1 MSDFMT
7 PRGHMANLVA
17 LTKSATPFGEVGVC
31 PLTKTTVQL
40 LPVRYALVEE
50 GLDPSADMAMPFTL
64 QSRPLG
70 LRLMRDG
77 FLYVLDNTD
86 GIMRD
91 YGIKD
96 GSLDDEW
103 PSTSAHPK
111 PLGNPTKMIFSR
123 RTVLYVAYSEV
134 QWTTDKCHQVMND
147 MSEREQFMQR
157 IDLSQAHSENIVA
170 PLIHER
176 HAKKW
181 LAEVVRDHQPPQDG
195 INAKENL
202 PYLWESPPLF
212 RQTLIEEL
220 TSQIHGD
227 QQKDFLFLAVRDDIG
242 VMRDLASYQ
251 NKVVGWIDEWAQSGE
266 QEGDT
271 ERDYLLACYI
281 ESLSQ
286 ISAANLNEMAQRTD
300 DPALKAL
307 LLDLDKLPEP
317 TRGHTRQALLDAL
330 SLDPTANPLPGVSD
344 PNHPPDL
351 EAQLQQ
357 IRLGANQANGY
368 SVLAKL
374 ESAVDLYYLKR
385 KLVAADPDFVFTH
398 WQTLSKLHREQ
409 DKRLRDLL
417 YGARFGQRGIND
429 LIDRPRM
436 DAFLAEQRPKLAH
449 WNALLDRITE
459 DRLQMVVNNRFQ
471 RAAWF
476 YDTRL
481 PDQVDHALLTQYD
494 CLKDICRSD
503 VANDRILAWLNANP
517 QQSRPLFY
525 TLPNSVQTELAAQF
539 AQFINAGY
547 GLLKNAPESIE
558 ELRAMFASH
567 LPDIE
572 TQPHATQVN
581 ASAAWGTLSPAV
593 QSGVQQALQDFM
605 QALDKG
611 QMPDIDQLFRTL
623 PNTFAVSLLDAA
635 RREKV
640 SFQIADAD
648 ELKALGELVK
658 EVQSER
664 RHLRYLNNNARQY
677 RKQRDHWR
685 AQEQESQRPE
695 TQRRLAVLEQQL
707 AQALSPIPELPEGAV
722 HLHTATSAKPG
733 LALVFPPDQQV
744 QVRSLIG
751 SYRQGLRVAPAVGLL
766 GDGAGLLVFAAQ
778 LVNLLQIWREMRAQ
792 TDEQIAITP
801 LLSSLFTTATA
812 GFGAAQGIADTALN
826 AQAAQLARNLKAAEL
841 KGVHIQMGKL
851 HLGLGAVG
859 YIAGAIAAAM
869 SLNSAHNNWL
879 NAAREGNGAA
889 QVGATL
895 NMIGNSGFLLSN
907 TYGLGETWM
916 AGRNVLATA
925 RQTEARLISW
935 AAAGTRLSKVFFHF
949 NLAGILFTALDLSG
963 TWFYNRH
970 NLSRHDRWLEMTPWS
985 QNSNKRLS
993 LSLIA
998 YQKNLHTQIKAPR
1011 IEVHPQQ
1018 RDDQGPSAATRI
1030 ALHLP
1035 TTTLSELMRP
1045 FGVGPAKTVLRIG
1058 SYDLRTHLVRP
1069 KSVERWTVSTDALI
1083 KKLWIRQTAP
1093 LILEFEAPTHEH
1105 RPAGTESD
1113 ELVITVELG
1122 DFLPDKNHFELT
1134 NYHYRIPL
1142 NGFAGEILDN
1152 KLEHQGDK
1160 CTFYWVDPYELAQ
1173 EDQGND

>member
-7 PRGHMANLVA
+7 PRRHMANLVA
-17 LTKSATPFGEVGVC
+17 LTKNAAPVGEVGVC
-31 PLTKTTVQL
+31 PLTKTTLQL
-40 LPVRYALVEE
+40 LPVRYGLVEE
-50 GLDPSADMAMPFTL
+50 GLDPSAELATPYTL
-64 QSRPLG
+64 HSRPLG

-77 FLYVLDNTD
+77 FLYVIDSDN
-86 GIMRD
+86 IMRD

-103 PSTSAHPK
+103 PKTAEHSRPM
-111 PLGNPTKMIFSR
+111 GNATKMIFPR
-123 RTVLYVAYSEV
+123 RSVLYFAYSEV
-134 QWTTDKCHQVMND
+134 EWTTDKCHQVMND
-147 MSEREQFMQR
+147 MGEREQFMQR

-181 LAEVVRDHQPPQDG
+181 LAEVASEQPIIAAG
-195 INAKENL
+195 IAAEENL
-202 PYLWESPPLF
+202 PYQWESAPLF
-212 RQTLIEEL
+212 RQTIIEEL

-317 TRGHTRQALLDAL
+317 QRGETRKALEAMLN
-330 SLDPTANPLPGVSD
+330 LDPVANPLPEASD
-344 PNHPPDL
+344 PDL
-351 EAQLQQ
+351 PADLK
-357 IRLGANQANGY
+357 
-368 SVLAKL
+368 AKL
-374 ESAVDLYYLKR
+374 KSIQLGPVRAVGYDMASELKKTIDLHYLKQ
-385 KLVAADPDFVFTH
+385 KLATADPDFIFTH
-398 WQTLSKLHREQ
+398 WPTLTKLHREQ

-481 PDQVDHALLTQYD
+481 PEHIDHALLTQYD

-503 VANDRILAWLNANP
+503 IANDRVLAWLNAHP
-517 QQSRPLFY
+517 QHSRPLFY
-525 TLPNSVQTELAAQF
+525 TLPHSVQTELAAQF
-539 AQFINAGY
+539 AMLINAGY

-558 ELRAMFASH
+558 KLRAMFASH

-572 TQPHATQVN
+572 TLPRATQVN

-611 QMPDIDQLFRTL
+611 QMPDIDQLFRYL

-640 SFQIADAD
+640 SFQIANAD

-744 QVRSLIG
+744 QVRSALD
-751 SYRQGLRVAPAVGLL
+751 SYRQGLKVAPAVGLL

-778 LVNLLQIWREMRAQ
+778 LVNLVQVIIEIMAQ
-792 TDEQIAITP
+792 AGGGKDLDPLWSP
-801 LLSSLFTTATA
+801 LLTTVAA
-812 GFGAAQGIADTALN
+812 GFGAAQGITDTALT
-826 AQAAQLARNLKAAEL
+826 AHAAQLTRNLKIAEL
-841 KGVHIQMGKL
+841 KAVHMQMGKL
-851 HLGLGAVG
+851 HIGLGLVG
-859 YIAGAIAAAM
+859 YFAGAAS
-869 SLNSAHNNWL
+869 SLINLNTSHNNWL
-879 NAAREGNGAA
+879 EATREGNVGAQAGAA
-889 QVGATL
+889 VSMA
-895 NMIGNSGFLLSN
+895 GNSASFLN
-907 TYGLGETWM
+907 NGYGLQQSGI
-916 AGRNVLATA
+916 ALKSVLDVIERPAARATA
-925 RQTEARLISW
+925 WSIAGPRL
-935 AAAGTRLSKVFFHF
+935 AGVFFRF
-949 NLAGILFTALDLSG
+949 NVAGILITALELSG
-963 TWFYNRH
+963 SWLYNRY
-970 NLSRHDRWLEMTPWS
+970 NLSRHDRWLHRTPWS
-985 QNSNKRLS
+985 QDPDQRQYLPLS
-993 LSLIA
+993 R
-998 YQKNLHTQIKAPR
+998 YQELLHIQVKAPK
-1011 IEVHPQQ
+1011 IEVRSEQPQERQ
-1018 RDDQGPSAATRI
+1018 SPPVTRLM
-1030 ALHLP
+1030 LHLP
-1035 TTTLSELMRP
+1035 TTSSADLMKP
-1045 FGVGPAKTVLRIG
+1045 FGGNLAKTMLQIG
-1058 SYDLRTHLVRP
+1058 CYDLRIHGTRTNP
-1069 KSVERWTVSTDALI
+1069 VERWAVSTDALI
-1083 KKLWIRQTAP
+1083 GKLSIKQAAP
-1093 LILEFEAPTHEH
+1093 LVLEFDAPTRLH
-1105 RPAGTESD
+1105 RPAATETD
-1113 ELVITVELG
+1113 ELVVVVALG
-1122 DFLPDKNHFELT
+1122 GVLPDKGHYELNLYHF
-1134 NYHYRIPL
+1134 RIPL
-1142 NGFAGEILDN
+1142 DGSEGEIFDEN
-1152 KLEHQGDK
+1152 IKHQGDE
-1160 CTFYWVDPYELAQ
+1160 CSYYRVDPLALAQ
-1173 EDQGND
+1173 EDN